1 MPKIT
6 GYVTH
11 AYVNRPTLFCRMP
24 EAPERIEAI
33 ESRMMVAGLREKVM
47 MIQAPAASVADVRL
61 AHDRRYIQAL
71 DAVSHGHAQPAQKEK
86 FQAADSPVGPHT
98 YISALHSVGA
108 VLRAVNAIATKK
120 IRNAFCGIRPPGH
133 HAGRAHSHGFCFFNN
148 VAIGALYAQKMGF
161 TRVAII
167 DFDVHHGDGTEEIV
181 AGKQGIH
188 FWSMFQWPLFPHS
201 KMRPCPENVTQ
212 SPLRA
217 GTDGIAVRRLLE
229 EEWIPQLRSFRPD
242 IIFLSAG
249 FDGHTEEHLAQCK
262 LEETDFIYM
271 TRRLAQEAAQLCNG
285 YLVSV
290 LEGGYSLSSL
300 ARCALAH
307 VHTLVR
313 AAENIHV
320 AMAEKQR
327 SH

>member
-6 GYVTH
+6 GYITH
-11 AYVNRPTLFCRMP
+11 AFVNRPVLFRRMP

-33 ESRMMVAGLREKVM
+33 ESRMLVAGLREKVLL
-47 MIQAPAASVADVRL
+47 IQAPAASRADVTL
-61 AHDRRYIQAL
+61 AHDVDYVQAL
-71 DAVSHGHAQPAQKEK
+71 EAVSSGSATSEQKKRFVAQ
-86 FQAADSPVGPHT
+86 DSPVGTRT
-98 YISALHSVGA
+98 YVSAMHSVGA
-108 VLRAVNAIATKK
+108 VIRAVNAIATHK
-120 IRNAFCGIRPPGH
+120 IRNAFCAIRPPGH

-148 VAIGALYAQKMGF
+148 VAIGALYAQKHGF
-161 TRVAII
+161 ERVAII
-167 DFDVHHGDGTEEIV
+167 DFDVHHGDGTEEII
-181 AGKQGIH
+181 AGKKGIH

-201 KMRPCPENVTQ
+201 KMRPCPDNVTQ

-217 GTDGIAVRRLLE
+217 GTDGLAVRSLLE
-229 EEWIPQLRSFRPD
+229 EVWIPQLRAFRPD

-249 FDGHTEEHLAQCK
+249 FDAHTEEHLAQCK

-300 ARCALAH
+300 ARSALSH
-307 VHTLVR
+307 IHTLVR
-313 AAENIHV
+313 AAEHIHRTLPTR
-320 AMAEKQR
+320 K
-327 SH
+327 HT